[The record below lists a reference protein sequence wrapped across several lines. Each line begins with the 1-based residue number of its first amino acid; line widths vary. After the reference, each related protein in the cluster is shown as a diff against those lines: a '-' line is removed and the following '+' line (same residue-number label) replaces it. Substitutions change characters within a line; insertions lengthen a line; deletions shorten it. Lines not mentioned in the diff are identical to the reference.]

1 MKFKF
6 FEHTA
11 DAKFQAYGKDLEEAF
26 SNAAIAMYNVI
37 TDTNKIKAKIKKEIK
52 VEGGDLKSL
61 LYNWLEEFLFLIDT
75 EDFLL
80 SKVEKLKINKMDD
93 TYELM
98 AVAYGDKVGSY
109 EVKGDI
115 KAVTY
120 QEMEIKKKPAM
131 VQVVVDI

>member
-37 TDTNKIKAKIKKEIK
+37 TDTNKIKAKIKKE
-52 VEGGDLKSL
+52 
-61 LYNWLEEFLFLIDT
+61 FLFLMDT

>member
-1 MKFKF
+1 
-6 FEHTA
+6 
-11 DAKFQAYGKDLEEAF
+11 
-26 SNAAIAMYNVI
+26 MYNVI

-61 LYNWLEEFLFLIDT
+61 LYNWLEEFLFLMDT